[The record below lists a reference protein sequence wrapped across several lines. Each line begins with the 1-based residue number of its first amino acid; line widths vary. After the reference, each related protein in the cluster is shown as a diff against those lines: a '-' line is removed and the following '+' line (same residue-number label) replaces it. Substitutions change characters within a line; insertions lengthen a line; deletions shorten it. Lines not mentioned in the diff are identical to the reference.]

1 MADMKKRPAKQSQFV
16 AVGKRFL
23 KRKVSVIG
31 LSILLVLIILSVCA
45 PLLAPYS
52 YTKTDPFLQNAKPSA
67 EHWFGTDD
75 LGRDVLSRLLYGGRY
90 SLSLSFVS
98 TAIMISVAMIL
109 GSIAGYFGGMAD
121 TLILRFCDILQ
132 SIPSMLLC
140 ICVSQALGQGF
151 IPTAVA
157 LSIGGMTGN
166 VRLLRASMM
175 SVREQEFVEA
185 ARAINCSKPRIIFRH
200 VVKNSLAPII
210 VNTAGDFG
218 MKIMASAGLSFI
230 GLGVQAPTAEWGA
243 MVSAGKAYF
252 RNAPHVVIIPAIAI
266 ALAVL
271 SFNLVGDG
279 LRDAFDPKMKR

>member
-1 MADMKKRPAKQSQFV
+1 MAEKRKAPAKQSQFIAV
-16 AVGKRFL
+16 AKRFF
-23 KRKVSVIG
+23 KRKVSVVG
-31 LSILLVLIILSVCA
+31 LSILLFLILISILA
-45 PLLAPYS
+45 PVLAPYD
-52 YTKTDPFLQNAKPSA
+52 YTATSPFLQNKAPSA
-67 EHWFGTDD
+67 EHLFGTDN

-90 SLSLSFVS
+90 SLSLSF
-98 TAIMISVAMIL
+98 TATFIMICVAMVL
-109 GSIAGYFGGMAD
+109 GSIAGYFGGLAD

-151 IPTAVA
+151 LPTAIA

-175 SVREQEFVEA
+175 SVRGQEFVEA
-185 ARAINCSKPRIIFRH
+185 ARAINCSKIRIIFRH

-279 LRDAFDPKMKR
+279 LRDALDPKLKN